1 MLNIAIL
8 FGRLVE
14 APALSSKENGSDTN
28 IWCPFR
34 LAVGRDRKKDGEAD
48 TDFFPCIVFGRSAS
62 YLARWGMKG
71 GRILVLGRLRTGT
84 VDNQDG
90 SRSSVDYRSAA
101 TKKGKYGKRMSARE
115 MTVVYQDAGSGRAY
129 RFVIEY
135 NTESDEVTVMT
146 QGEYNGKYNPNW
158 NGGEKW
164 W

>member
-14 APALSSKENGSDTN
+14 APVLSSKENGSDTN

-71 GRILVLGRLRTGT
+71 GRILVFGRLRTGT
-84 VDNQDG
+84 VDNENGNRSFYTQLVVDRLWIIDYKQDG
-90 SRSSVDYRSAA
+90 TGADRYPAYDPSADPE
-101 TKKGKYGKRMSARE
+101 RFAR
-115 MTVVYQDAGSGRAY
+115 VSQQGSGIFA
-129 RFVIEY
+129 
-135 NTESDEVTVMT
+135 
-146 QGEYNGKYNPNW
+146 
-158 NGGEKW
+158 
-164 W
+164 

>member
-14 APALSSKENGSDTN
+14 APALSSKENGSDTS

-71 GRILVLGRLRTGT
+71 GRILVFGRLRTGA
-84 VDNQDG
+84 VDNENGNRSFYTQLVVDRLWIIDYKQDG
-90 SRSSVDYRSAA
+90 TGADGYPAYDPAA
-101 TKKGKYGKRMSARE
+101 DPGRFARA
-115 MTVVYQDAGSGRAY
+115 TQQGSGIFA
-129 RFVIEY
+129 
-135 NTESDEVTVMT
+135 
-146 QGEYNGKYNPNW
+146 
-158 NGGEKW
+158 
-164 W
+164 